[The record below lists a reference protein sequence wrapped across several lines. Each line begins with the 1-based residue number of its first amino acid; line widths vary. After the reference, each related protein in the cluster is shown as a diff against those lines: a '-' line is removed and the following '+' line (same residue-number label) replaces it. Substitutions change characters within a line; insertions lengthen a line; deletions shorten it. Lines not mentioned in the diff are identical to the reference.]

1 MSRAD
6 DVINVAAHRL
16 STGAI
21 EQAIGSHPQVTEV
34 AVVPFPDEMKG
45 HVPFAFLG
53 IEDPPDNLLKDLNN
67 RLREHIGPIAMLG
80 GFISKPG
87 IIPKT
92 RSGKT
97 LRRCLRE
104 IVENG
109 LNGEFEKEITVP
121 ATVEDPAVVDKAK
134 EAAKV
139 RQFPSLLYIVWLTN
153 YIICRSISPRAKGRS
168 SRPSSDQHVFGI
180 VRMA

>member
-1 MSRAD
+1 MCCCEDELFANTSSD
-6 DVINVAAHRL
+6 
-16 STGAI
+16 
-21 EQAIGSHPQVTEV
+21 VTEV

-53 IEDPPDNLLKDLNN
+53 IENPSEDLLKELNN
-67 RLREHIGPIAMLG
+67 RIREHIGPIAMLG

-97 LRRCLRE
+97 LRRCLKE

-109 LNGEFEKEITVP
+109 LNGEYEKEITVP

-134 EAAKV
+134 EAAKEY
-139 RQFPSLLYIVWLTN
+139 FTKGAGSKMK
-153 YIICRSISPRAKGRS
+153 AKL
-168 SRPSSDQHVFGI
+168 
-180 VRMA
+180 

>member
-1 MSRAD
+1 M
-6 DVINVAAHRL
+6 
-16 STGAI
+16 
-21 EQAIGSHPQVTEV
+21 IGHPQVTEV

-53 IEDPPDNLLKDLNN
+53 IENPPDDLLKDLNK

-104 IVENG
+104 ILENG
-109 LNGEFEKEITVP
+109 LNGEHDKEITVP

-134 EAAKV
+134 EASKEYFTKGAGAK
-139 RQFPSLLYIVWLTN
+139 TK
-153 YIICRSISPRAKGRS
+153 AKL
-168 SRPSSDQHVFGI
+168 
-180 VRMA
+180 

>member
-21 EQAIGSHPQVTEV
+21 EQAIGTHDLITEV

-45 HVPFAFLG
+45 HVPFAFLSLA
-53 IEDPPDNLLKDLNN
+53 DPPADLLKDLNS
-67 RLREHIGPIAMLG
+67 RLRHHIGPIASLG
-80 GFISKPG
+80 GFISAPG

-104 IVENG
+104 LLENG
-109 LNGEFEKEITVP
+109 ALAEFEKEIQVP
-121 ATVEDPAVVDKAK
+121 ATIEDASVVEKSREAVKEYFTKGEGKKIKAK
-134 EAAKV
+134 
-139 RQFPSLLYIVWLTN
+139 L
-153 YIICRSISPRAKGRS
+153 
-168 SRPSSDQHVFGI
+168 
-180 VRMA
+180 

>member
-21 EQAIGSHPQVTEV
+21 EQAIGSHPDITEV
-34 AVVPFPDEMKG
+34 AVVPIPDSMKG
-45 HVPFAFLG
+45 HVPFAFIGLN
-53 IEDPPDNLLKDLNN
+53 DPPSDLLKDLNG
-67 RLREHIGPIAMLG
+67 RVRHQIGPIANLG
-80 GFISKPG
+80 GFISAPG

-104 IVENG
+104 MLENG
-109 LNGEFEKEITVP
+109 LNGDFDKKITYP
-121 ATVEDPAVVDKAK
+121 PTIEDPAVVEKAK
-134 EAAKV
+134 EAVKEYFQNGEGSKLKAK
-139 RQFPSLLYIVWLTN
+139 L
-153 YIICRSISPRAKGRS
+153 
-168 SRPSSDQHVFGI
+168 
-180 VRMA
+180 

>member
-1 MSRAD
+1 MARSD

-21 EQAIGSHPQVTEV
+21 EQAVGSHPDVTEV
-34 AVVPFPDEMKG
+34 AVVPIPDQMKG

-53 IEDPPDNLLKDLNN
+53 LQDPPKDMLKDLNG
-67 RLREHIGPIAMLG
+67 RLRHHIGPIASLG
-80 GFISKPG
+80 GFISSPG

-104 IVENG
+104 LLENG
-109 LNGEFEKEITVP
+109 LEGKYDKDITVP
-121 ATVEDPAVVDKAK
+121 PTVEDPAVIDKARAAVK
-134 EAAKV
+134 EYFTKGEGSQIKAK
-139 RQFPSLLYIVWLTN
+139 L
-153 YIICRSISPRAKGRS
+153 
-168 SRPSSDQHVFGI
+168 
-180 VRMA
+180 

>member
-1 MSRAD
+1 M
-6 DVINVAAHRL
+6 
-16 STGAI
+16 
-21 EQAIGSHPQVTEV
+21 TEV

-53 IEDPPDNLLKDLNN
+53 IENPPDNLLKDLNN
-67 RLREHIGPIAMLG
+67 RVREHIGPIAMLG
-80 GFISKPG
+80 GYISKPG

-109 LNGEFEKEITVP
+109 LNGEYDKEITVP

-134 EAAKV
+134 EAAKEY
-139 RQFPSLLYIVWLTN
+139 FTKGDG
-153 YIICRSISPRAKGRS
+153 AK
-168 SRPSSDQHVFGI
+168 I
-180 VRMA
+180 KAKL